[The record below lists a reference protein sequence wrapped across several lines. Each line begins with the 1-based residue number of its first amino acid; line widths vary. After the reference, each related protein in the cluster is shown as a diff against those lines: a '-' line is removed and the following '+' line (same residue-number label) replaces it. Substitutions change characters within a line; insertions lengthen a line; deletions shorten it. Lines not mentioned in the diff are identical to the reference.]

1 MSDNVLKVT
10 SKKSID
16 MEQDVLDKSQLL
28 LIIMFVFPVLHTM
41 LKLAELEC
49 SMEMLLMLSR
59 LNQSDITRLHTL
71 EPCSD
76 FNSILRIM

>member
-41 LKLAELEC
+41 LKLVELEC

-59 LNQSDITRLHTL
+59 LSQSDITRLRTL
-71 EPCSD
+71 
-76 FNSILRIM
+76 